1 MKNLTS
7 KSLSIVAF
15 TALALLFGACSQ
27 PTDLAPTSQP
37 TVAINTT
44 PDLNAATDV
53 IADSSADTV
62 ASSED
67 LKEVTTPDLNTGTDA
82 GSSLQAQGGDKV
94 PPVLTYSYGYSSSSY
109 AVVYLSFSEKMNH
122 DSVCKKAIKMVVVPT
137 SGPAFNAKGTC
148 YWYDY
153 GSYEAVYWVSNK
165 TFSSSSLIN
174 WKITR
179 DAKDK
184 AGNKLFAGN
193 NGTFYI

>member
-7 KSLSIVAF
+7 KSLSIVAL

-27 PTDLAPTSQP
+27 PADLAPTNQP
-37 TVAINTT
+37 AVAVNTK

-53 IADSSADTV
+53 IADPSADTA

-67 LKEVTTPDLNTGTDA
+67 LKEVTTPDLSTDT

-94 PPVLTYSYGYSSSSY
+94 PPVLTYSYGYASSNY
-109 AVVYLSFSEKMNH
+109 AVVYLQFSEKMKH

-153 GSYEAVYWVSNK
+153 GSYETVYWVSNK
-165 TFSSSSLIN
+165 TFSSGSLIN

-184 AGNKLFAGN
+184 AGNKLFAGK